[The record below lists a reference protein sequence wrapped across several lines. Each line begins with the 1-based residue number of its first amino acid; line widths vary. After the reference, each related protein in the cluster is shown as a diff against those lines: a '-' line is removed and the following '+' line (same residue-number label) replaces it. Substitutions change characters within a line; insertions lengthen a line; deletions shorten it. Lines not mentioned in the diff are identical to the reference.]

1 MDVTEKRGKRKRF
14 PPGKEVGMT
23 DYEVIT
29 IILMVLGLVIMGNDC
44 KRK

>member
-1 MDVTEKRGKRKRF
+1 MDVAKKDMQKRF

-23 DYEVIT
+23 DYEINT